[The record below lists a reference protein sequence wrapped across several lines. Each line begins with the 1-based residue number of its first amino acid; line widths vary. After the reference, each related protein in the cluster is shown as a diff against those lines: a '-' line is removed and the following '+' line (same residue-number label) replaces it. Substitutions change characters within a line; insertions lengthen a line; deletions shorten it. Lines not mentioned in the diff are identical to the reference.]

1 MFLLGLPRG
10 TRRWSLL
17 SVYLDARIA
26 WRETRLG
33 IIPIPAAAAAGMGR
47 TDLTYC
53 FVMVQTTP
61 DFGVV

>member
-1 MFLLGLPRG
+1 M
-10 TRRWSLL
+10 
-17 SVYLDARIA
+17 YLDARIA